1 MREGRRLVQNCRRR
15 LCLSAAA
22 DCEVKTG
29 TDRSRLVGWALP
41 RVKPFA
47 QRVAFEQFLIRL
59 ELIKLLFTRDTT
71 QLPNSDL
78 SLEHFELKMS
88 WHQCTNVTCQNCN
101 AFKIIIIIRIITQLL
116 SHILHW
122 GVSKSEFP
130 VVIRSSRPE
139 IFMTGEDCRNAQFSF
154 VKFYPEGA
162 ASISEV

>member
-1 MREGRRLVQNCRRR
+1 MREGRRLVQTPT
-15 LCLSAAA
+15 LSVAAA
-22 DCEVKTG
+22 DREVKTG

-59 ELIKLLFTRDTT
+59 ELTKLLFTRDTT

-78 SLEHFELKMS
+78 SLGHFELKMS